1 MDEREFE
8 LINILGDDIGPN
20 QRALSRHMN
29 LSLGMINMLIRRL
42 ISKGYIRIEQL
53 NKRKVQYILTPKGF
67 SEKMQKSVK
76 YTMKTISS
84 IGLIKNRVKEVML
97 DLYKEGVRDFHYFGN
112 PDINILVE
120 MVFREEFDGDCSFFV
135 RNEIP
140 KETINGVLLI
150 CKEGVTEESL
160 ALHKHVDL
168 VKELAKENHYS
179 IGLNDAASSKN

>member
-76 YTMKTISS
+76 YTMKTINS

-97 DLYKEGVRDFHYFGN
+97 ELHKDGVRDFHYFGN
-112 PDINILVE
+112 PDINIIVE
-120 MVFREEFDGDCSFFV
+120 MVFKEEFDGDCSFFV
-135 RNEIP
+135 QKEIP
-140 KETINGVLLI
+140 KEKINGVLLI
-150 CKEGVTEESL
+150 CKEDIDEESL
-160 ALHKHVDL
+160 TLHKYVDL
-168 VKELAKENHYS
+168 IRELAKENHS
-179 IGLNDAASSKN
+179 INGRLA